1 MCLVV
6 MLGER
11 WCGGVSHF
19 CINSPIDPIP
29 HRIQRAYGRDEDEE
43 TGRGNERGGG
53 FRRRSD
59 GNKGEGVETGE
70 EGIKSKRERKR
81 GSEKL
86 KQFGAAG
93 RRCTTQSEEVNQ
105 GQREPE
111 REGGELCAGQTQ
123 RGEDDVAVHTCVIS
137 VCCFHTD
144 YKYREVCSLPLEE
157 ASRRVPG
164 TQDKPFS
171 PPLLF
176 THKYLN
182 DSSADGCETL
192 RRPSHV

>member
-1 MCLVV
+1 MGEFPTSVLTLPLIPFLIAFSERTGETK
-6 MLGER
+6 MKRLGEGTR
-11 WCGGVSHF
+11 EVGGLGAG
-19 CINSPIDPIP
+19 
-29 HRIQRAYGRDEDEE
+29 Q
-43 TGRGNERGGG
+43 T
-53 FRRRSD
+53 
-59 GNKGEGVETGE
+59 
-70 EGIKSKRERKR
+70 GIKERVLKRERRELNLKERKR

-176 THKYLN
+176 THKYLKY
-182 DSSADGCETL
+182 SLTDGCETL